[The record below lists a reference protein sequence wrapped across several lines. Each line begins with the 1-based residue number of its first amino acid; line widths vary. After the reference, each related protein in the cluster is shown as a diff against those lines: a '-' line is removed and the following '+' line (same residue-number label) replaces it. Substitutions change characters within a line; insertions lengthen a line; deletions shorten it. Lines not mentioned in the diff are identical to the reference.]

1 MVVQRRKG
9 IVELKEAFMF
19 FIEIRRIIIVIL
31 GAVLNAISL
40 NLFLIKA
47 NVYASGFTGVA
58 QLMSSVFQDK
68 LGIGITTG
76 LLLFILNIPVIII
89 GWLKVGKGFTIY
101 STVSVIFTTLFL
113 EIIPVQQLSAD
124 QLGLISLF

>member
-1 MVVQRRKG
+1 
-9 IVELKEAFMF
+9 MF